1 MERLGI
7 KYFLMFIVLVAVQV
21 LFLNQIQFSGF
32 INPYIYILF
41 IMLLPLNSPRYAV
54 LLLAFAIGLAVDVFS
69 NSLGMHTA
77 AAVFIAYLRPIII
90 RAITN
95 REEELSD
102 YPSLA
107 KTGFAW
113 FTTYTTIMVVI
124 HHVVLF
130 YIEVFSFQ
138 NFFSTLYR
146 VFLSSI
152 FSIFVIVLSQFIIF
166 RD

>member
-7 KYFLMFIVLVAVQV
+7 KYFLMFVVLLAVQV

-41 IMLLPLNSPRYAV
+41 IMLLPLNSPRYSI
-54 LLLAFAIGLAVDVFS
+54 LLLAFFMGLSVDIFS
-69 NSLGMHTA
+69 NSLGIHSA
-77 AAVFIAYLRPIII
+77 ASVFIAYLRPYII
-90 RAITN
+90 RAISN

-102 YPSLA
+102 YPGLA
-107 KTGFAW
+107 QNGIGW
-113 FTTYTTIMVVI
+113 FISYTAIMVVL
-124 HHVVLF
+124 HHFVLF
-130 YIEVFSFQ
+130 YIEVFTFA

-146 VFLSSI
+146 VFLSSV

-166 RD
+166 RE

>member
-7 KYFLMFIVLVAVQV
+7 KYLLMFVVLVAVQV

-41 IMLLPLNSPRYAV
+41 IMLLPLNATRWAI
-54 LLLAFAIGLAVDVFS
+54 LLLSFFIGLAVDIFS
-69 NSLGMHTA
+69 NSLGIHSA
-77 AAVFIAYLRPIII
+77 ASVFIAYLRPVVI
-90 RAITN
+90 RMITN

-102 YPSLA
+102 SPGLA
-107 KTGFAW
+107 QTGFIW
-113 FTTYTTIMVVI
+113 FLSYTSIMVVL
-124 HHVVLF
+124 HHTLLF
-130 YIEVFSFQ
+130 YVEVFTFHSFF
-138 NFFSTLYR
+138 NTLYR
-146 VFLSSI
+146 VFLSSL

>member
-113 FTTYTTIMVVI
+113 FTIYTTIMVVI
-124 HHVVLF
+124 HHIVLF

>member
-21 LFLNQIQFSGF
+21 LFLNQIQFSGY

-41 IMLLPLNSPRYAV
+41 IMLLPVNAPRYAV
-54 LLLAFAIGLAVDVFS
+54 LLLAFFMGLVVDIFS
-69 NSLGMHTA
+69 NSLGIHSFA
-77 AAVFIAYLRPIII
+77 SVFIAYLRPGII
-90 RAITN
+90 RVITN

-102 YPSLA
+102 YPGLA
-107 KTGFAW
+107 QTGLTW
-113 FTTYTTIMVVI
+113 FLSYTAIMVFI
-124 HHVVLF
+124 HHTVLF
-130 YIEVFSFQ
+130 YIEVFTFE

-146 VFLSSI
+146 VLLSSV

-166 RD
+166 RE

>member
-1 MERLGI
+1 
-7 KYFLMFIVLVAVQV
+7 MFVVLVAVQV

-54 LLLAFAIGLAVDVFS
+54 LLLAFIIGLVVDVFS
-69 NSLGMHTA
+69 NTLGMHTA
-77 AAVFIAYLRPIII
+77 AAVFIAYLRPLII

-95 REEELSD
+95 REEELND
-102 YPSLA
+102 YPGLVQ
-107 KTGFAW
+107 TGVIW
-113 FTTYTTIMVVI
+113 FVTYTAIMVVI
-124 HHVVLF
+124 HHAVLF
-130 YIEVFSFQ
+130 YLEVFSFH

>member
-21 LFLNQIQFSGF
+21 LFLNQIQFSGY
-32 INPYIYILF
+32 INPYIYVLF
-41 IMLLPLNSPRYAV
+41 IMLLPLNAPRYAV
-54 LLLAFAIGLAVDVFS
+54 LLLSFFVGLVVDIFS
-69 NSLGMHTA
+69 NTLGIHSFA
-77 AAVFIAYLRPIII
+77 SVFIAYARPAII
-90 RAITN
+90 RVITN

-102 YPSLA
+102 YPGLA
-107 KTGFAW
+107 QTGLAW
-113 FTTYTTIMVVI
+113 FLSYTSIMVFI
-124 HHVVLF
+124 HHIVLF
-130 YIEVFSFQ
+130 YIEVFTFD

-146 VFLSSI
+146 VLLSSV

>member
-21 LFLNQIQFSGF
+21 LFLNQIQFSGY
-32 INPYIYILF
+32 INPYIYVLF
-41 IMLLPLNSPRYAV
+41 IMLLPLNAPRYAV
-54 LLLAFAIGLAVDVFS
+54 LLLSFFVGLAVDIFS
-69 NSLGMHTA
+69 NTLGIHSFA
-77 AAVFIAYLRPIII
+77 SVFIAYARPAII
-90 RAITN
+90 RVITN

-102 YPSLA
+102 YPGLA
-107 KTGFAW
+107 QTGLAW
-113 FTTYTTIMVVI
+113 FLSYTSIMVFI
-124 HHVVLF
+124 HHIVLF
-130 YIEVFSFQ
+130 YIEVFTFD

-146 VFLSSI
+146 VLLSSV

>member
-32 INPYIYILF
+32 INPYIYVLF

-54 LLLAFAIGLAVDVFS
+54 LLFSFFIGLAVDIFS
-69 NSLGMHTA
+69 NSLGIHTF
-77 AAVFIAYLRPIII
+77 AAVFIAYLRPFII
-90 RAITN
+90 RIITN

-102 YPSLA
+102 YPGLA
-107 KTGFAW
+107 QTGLTW
-113 FTTYTTIMVVI
+113 FLSYTAIMVFI
-124 HHVVLF
+124 HHTVLF
-130 YIEVFSFQ
+130 YIEVFTFD

-146 VFLSSI
+146 VLLSSV

>member
-152 FSIFVIVLSQFIIF
+152 FSIFVIVLSQFIIL